1 MAKKKKNKSSSI
13 KDIDKVID
21 NEIVNNVNLDDE
33 FAESFISYSIM
44 TILDRAIPQ
53 IDGMKPSQRRVLYD
67 MYTLKNVFARFEMRT
82 NNTSTRTTTFFS
94 LYRFLIN
101 AFPIYSTPNII

>member
-67 MYTLKNVFARFEMRT
+67 MYALKLFPEGSYKKCARVFLKKVT
-82 NNTSTRTTTFFS
+82 NK
-94 LYRFLIN
+94 LHH
-101 AFPIYSTPNII
+101 IYNFCK